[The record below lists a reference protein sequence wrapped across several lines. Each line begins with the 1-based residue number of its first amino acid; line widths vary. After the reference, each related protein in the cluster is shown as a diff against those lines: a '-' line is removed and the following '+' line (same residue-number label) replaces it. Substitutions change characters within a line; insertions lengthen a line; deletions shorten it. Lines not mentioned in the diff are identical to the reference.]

1 MRKQRVMKSSS
12 KTHKIVA
19 TMSVELPYEN
29 DLLGYNTI
37 LTEKIKSVISNLSH
51 VSCRLET
58 GLKDAQLG
66 IPDVPLNKEKNV

>member
-1 MRKQRVMKSSS
+1 MKSSS

-29 DLLGYNTI
+29 DLLGYNTL

-51 VSCRLET
+51 VDCMLQT
-58 GLKDAQLG
+58 GLKDAHLG
-66 IPDVPLNKEKNV
+66 IPEVPINKKR